1 MLFRNLAKDSVI
13 YGGADFLTK
22 LFLFFSFPIIAAAL
36 SPKIFGTLELILT
49 STTLLGVI
57 MNCGLNNSVQRFY
70 WDKNTDKGEQPTIV
84 TAGFFS
90 QISFGIVAVVLV
102 SLLVPFVIPLP
113 LVSEL
118 PLTFYTLFV
127 ALILMA
133 LTQWSQFILDVIR
146 LHFTP
151 WRFFSLALLSRV
163 VSIFCGLV
171 AVVWLGL
178 GIDGLLGAQ
187 VLVLIIVCPIGL
199 FMIHKDI
206 NFLRI
211 DLTWVKQL
219 LQFGYP
225 FIFAG
230 LAFWLF
236 GSMDRWMLASMC
248 SVEETGIYSVAFRF
262 ASVVLFVSTA
272 FGQAWS
278 PFAMKIRKDHPEN
291 YATIYGY
298 VLLLLVFL
306 MTVVGG
312 SVGLF
317 SGEVI
322 SLIMPPEYLSAS
334 LPLVILSFGIVLQS
348 TLQITAVGISLEKK
362 TFIFARLSWLTAAIN
377 FGLNWVLIPMYG
389 SFGAAI
395 STFISYFV
403 LTSCYFYYSQSLHP
417 IVISFGRLFVLLFL
431 GSVIAIT
438 SLSMIANSLDW
449 VIIGIKL
456 LVGLICFVIGWFTL
470 PISSIRKIV

>member
-1 MLFRNLAKDSVI
+1 
-13 YGGADFLTK
+13 
-22 LFLFFSFPIIAAAL
+22 
-36 SPKIFGTLELILT
+36 
-49 STTLLGVI
+49 
-57 MNCGLNNSVQRFY
+57 
-70 WDKNTDKGEQPTIV
+70 
-84 TAGFFS
+84 
-90 QISFGIVAVVLV
+90 
-102 SLLVPFVIPLP
+102 
-113 LVSEL
+113 
-118 PLTFYTLFV
+118 
-127 ALILMA
+127 
-133 LTQWSQFILDVIR
+133 
-146 LHFTP
+146 
-151 WRFFSLALLSRV
+151 
-163 VSIFCGLV
+163 
-171 AVVWLGL
+171 
-178 GIDGLLGAQ
+178 
-187 VLVLIIVCPIGL
+187 
-199 FMIHKDI
+199 
-206 NFLRI
+206 
-211 DLTWVKQL
+211 
-219 LQFGYP
+219 
-225 FIFAG
+225 
-230 LAFWLF
+230 
-236 GSMDRWMLASMC
+236 
-248 SVEETGIYSVAFRF
+248 
-262 ASVVLFVSTA
+262 
-272 FGQAWS
+272 
-278 PFAMKIRKDHPEN
+278 MKIRKDHPEN

-449 VIIGIKL
+449 VIIGIKI